1 MKNVELNDALPGIRS
16 MLLALV
22 LALGAGL
29 TLVACE
35 QQGPA
40 EEAGENIDDAAE
52 AAGDK
57 LQDAAD
63 DLEEA
68 TDRD

>member
-1 MKNVELNDALPGIRS
+1 MKNHQLNDGVSGIRS
-16 MLLALV
+16 MLLV

-29 TLVACE
+29 TLVGCE

-40 EEAGENIDDAAE
+40 EQAGENIDDAAE

-63 DLEEA
+63 EMEDA
-68 TDRD
+68 TDRG